1 MDRAKTF
8 NRFINEA
15 YVDASG
21 ELRDFQGPSDHEYD
35 VRFIEEAQKIQDYL
49 IDLGAKHVIL
59 NVEVPQFVFYFKYK
73 DHNYSMFVD
82 IDSET
87 TEIYYLDELVFSDSI
102 SSFIDVANAN
112 GLDFLNY

>member
-1 MDRAKTF
+1 MNRANTF
-8 NRFINEA
+8 KGFINEA

-21 ELRDFQGPSDHEYD
+21 ELKDFQGPSDHDYD

-59 NVEVPQFVFYFKYK
+59 NVELPQFVFYFKYK
-73 DHNYSMFVD
+73 SRSYSMFID
-82 IDSET
+82 IDAET
-87 TEIYYLDELVFSDSI
+87 VDVYYLDELTFSDSL

-112 GLDFLNY
+112 GLDFLNM